1 MHRIL
6 QNVFWISPA
15 ILEFAIAVTMVRRRL
30 STKYPFFWAYL
41 VFDILR
47 TALLFAIGNDPAHYR
62 GYFFAFWQTEVFS
75 CLLGF
80 LIVIEIFR
88 EAFAKRL
95 GLQERGTTLLQFSL
109 VVLVIMALW
118 IAVETPKSDSN
129 NLVAGIVV
137 LKRAESLVRAGLVA
151 GLFIFV
157 LALGLPWDSQTIGI
171 AAGCCIQGTAETL
184 VWAARTHYG
193 RSANRLLVWS
203 LLIATF
209 CQTLLWAAYF
219 LRRRPEPAISWPDA
233 GAHSKVSAKIEHI
246 GEAVGVLLER

>member
-15 ILEFAIAVTMVRRRL
+15 ILEFAIAATMLRQRL

-47 TALLFAIGNDPAHYR
+47 TGLLFAIGNDPAHYR
-62 GYFFAFWQTEVFS
+62 GYFYAFWQTEIIS
-75 CLLGF
+75 CTLGF
-80 LIVIEIFR
+80 LVVIEIFR

-109 VVLVIMALW
+109 VVLVVMALW

-137 LKRAESLVRAGLVA
+137 LKRAESLVRTGLVA
-151 GLFIFV
+151 ALFLFV
-157 LALGLPWDSQTIGI
+157 FVLGLPWSNETIGI
-171 AAGCCIQGTAETL
+171 AAGFSIEGAAEIVT
-184 VWAARTHYG
+184 WAARAHYG
-193 RSANRLLVWS
+193 RIANRALVWS

-219 LRRRPEPAISWPDA
+219 LRRRREPAIWPDA
-233 GAHSKVSAKIEHI
+233 GAHSKVSAEIEHI